1 MKLSRLSLNLNQLT
15 QSFVQSLQKRIDR
28 KFEEVLIVFTFIGQS
43 QKIVKLTDDALAN
56 YKKI

>member
-15 QSFVQSLQKRIDR
+15 QSFVQSNES
-28 KFEEVLIVFTFIGQS
+28 FEEVLIVFTFIGQS
-43 QKIVKLTDDALAN
+43 QKIVKLTEDALAN